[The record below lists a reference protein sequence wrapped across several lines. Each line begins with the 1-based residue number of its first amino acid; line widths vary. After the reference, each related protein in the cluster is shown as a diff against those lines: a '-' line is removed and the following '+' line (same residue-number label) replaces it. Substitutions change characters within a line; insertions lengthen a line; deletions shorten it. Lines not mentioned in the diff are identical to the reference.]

1 MHISKCNDTMRF
13 DVAVSFHPTSL
24 FLSLI
29 YYLPGKIAPLCEGI
43 KSLRASINDLY
54 VKEHRLAKISQAF
67 IYALPSCLSAII
79 DDLNLN
85 FMLWYVRT
93 FHLFSTPR
101 FSHLKVH
108 TRLLLSATGFLFEYP
123 ISLFLSPSVFL
134 LRSNAYMYSIER
146 TNERNT
152 FTILTVFVIGSH
164 NTHSIKI
171 FPFSHTHKYITT
183 YYNFRQSLDILLRI
197 TICSSTKR
205 NNNWKPISKHIHTF
219 PIADA
224 AIVVVQPFSFGIV
237 SNEHSHI
244 GFLVLIFYCCVAMC
258 VSVWVCVSFDDR
270 S

>member
-54 VKEHRLAKISQAF
+54 VKEHRLAKISQAS
-67 IYALPSCLSAII
+67 IYALPFCLSAII

-123 ISLFLSPSVFL
+123 ISLFLSVHLYSFSVL
-134 LRSNAYMYSIER
+134 MHLCILSNER
-146 TNERNT
+146 TNEIHLR
-152 FTILTVFVIGSH
+152 FW
-164 NTHSIKI
+164 
-171 FPFSHTHKYITT
+171 PF
-183 YYNFRQSLDILLRI
+183 LLLGHI
-197 TICSSTKR
+197 
-205 NNNWKPISKHIHTF
+205 IHTASKSFLFRTLTNILQHTTISGNRLTFYYALQYAAAPKETITENRF
-219 PIADA
+219 PNVFIHFLLPMLLLLLFSRFLSVLSAMNIHTLDFSFWYS
-224 AIVVVQPFSFGIV
+224 IVV
-237 SNEHSHI
+237 
-244 GFLVLIFYCCVAMC
+244 LRC
-258 VSVWVCVSFDDR
+258 VWVCECVCVVWW
-270 S
+270 